1 MRTLGW
7 STEFRER
14 SWPTIAARL
23 HGALDDS
30 AAYEPVLDIVDSII
44 AFEAEALLAGTTSM
58 FDLIV
63 TPKPVTPPPVDVVT
77 VRSGS
82 GWIAIEH
89 ITHTG
94 RNDRIQRPAQD
105 GVALFWRFMI
115 EKFGIHPTPT
125 GAPPDRPSPRR

>member
-7 STEFRER
+7 STEFRETP
-14 SWPTIAARL
+14 WPTIAARL

-30 AAYEPVLDIVDSII
+30 ATYEPVLDIVDSII
-44 AFEAEALLAGTTSM
+44 AFETDALLAGTTSM
-58 FDLIV
+58 FDLVV
-63 TPKPVTPPPVDVVT
+63 TPKPVTPPPVDIVT
-77 VRSGS
+77 VRSAY
-82 GWIAIEH
+82 GWITIEH

-125 GAPPDRPSPRR
+125 GAPPDRPSPGR